1 MKFLAVAC
9 LLGVALSVKVAETDP
24 DLEGTQEAPLEEF
37 ALDTEDDP
45 VEDQIDNKEK
55 LKAFERA
62 QVPDDYMYFKSP
74 IY

>member
-9 LLGVALSVKVAETDP
+9 LLGVALSVKVVET